1 MALAAFALA
10 IGDVQA
16 TPPSVLLGLPKA
28 TADLTP
34 ADIDRLTKYQI
45 KMLAQAEGAPR
56 AALKSTAAS
65 RAWLR
70 AEHARI
76 QARINGT
83 N

>member
-1 MALAAFALA
+1 MMAVAAFALA

-16 TPPSVLLGLPKA
+16 TPLSVLLGLPKA

-65 RAWLR
+65 RAQRSRPKGL
-70 AEHARI
+70 A
-76 QARINGT
+76 
-83 N
+83 